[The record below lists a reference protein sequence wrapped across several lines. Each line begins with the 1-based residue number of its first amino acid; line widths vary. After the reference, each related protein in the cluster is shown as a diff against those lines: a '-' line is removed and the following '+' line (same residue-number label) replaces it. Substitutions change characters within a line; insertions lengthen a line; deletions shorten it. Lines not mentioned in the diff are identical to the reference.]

1 MMRGRGWSR
10 WLVAALLLLAIGAD
24 TDRAEAHEFRPIVLD
39 VAQTEPDVWM
49 LRWMLPVEAA
59 QGSVAAWLP
68 ILPEQ
73 CTPLGEHALDTA
85 TVHARVWTIDCAAAE
100 APLLRL
106 PAGARLGNVI
116 LTYDDGDTSLVS
128 AVLPPGQLDIALGVG
143 AAPELKSF
151 PTYLV
156 IGAEHIL
163 LGPDHLLFVLC
174 LLLLIQRFG
183 PLAGAITGFT
193 IGHSVTLIAA
203 AQGWLTL
210 PSAPVEACIAL
221 SILWLADEAIRDPE
235 SGASWTRRAPW
246 ATSAAFGTLH
256 GLGFA
261 GALAALGLPEQGR
274 TLALAGFNLGVELGQ
289 IAFVAVAWPLLMA
302 AQRRYGRKRVV
313 LPLAGFAGVAAAF
326 WAWERVLATF
336 GVTV

>member
-1 MMRGRGWSR
+1 MSASGCIVR
-10 WLVAALLLLAIGAD
+10 WLAALVACAASLAMPNPSS
-24 TDRAEAHEFRPIVLD
+24 AHEFRPIVLD

-59 QGSVAAWLP
+59 QGNVAAWLP
-68 ILPEQ
+68 ILPEV
-73 CTPLGEHALDTA
+73 CTPIGDHALDTA
-85 TVHARVWTIDCAAAE
+85 TVHARVWTIDCAGTD
-100 APLLRL
+100 APVLRL

-116 LTYDDGDTSLVS
+116 LTYDDGDTSIAS

-143 AAPELKSF
+143 QAPELKSF
-151 PTYLV
+151 PTYLI

-174 LLLLIQRFG
+174 LLLLIRRFG
-183 PLAGAITGFT
+183 PLAAAITGFT
-193 IGHSVTLIAA
+193 IGHSVTLVAA

-221 SILWLADEAIRDPE
+221 SILWMADEAIRDPE
-235 SGASWTRRAPW
+235 AGVSWTSRAPW

-261 GALAALGLPEQGR
+261 GALAALGLPEEGR
-274 TLALAGFNLGVELGQ
+274 TLALAGFNIGVELGQ
-289 IAFVAVAWPLLMA
+289 LVFVVVAWPALLA
-302 AQRRYGRKRVV
+302 AQRRYGRAKVV
-313 LPLAGFAGVAAAF
+313 VPLAGIAGVAAAF

-336 GVTV
+336 GVSV